1 MKIIQSNA
9 NGEYQRAKFLRL
21 NGGEMLKKRDG
32 IAVYIIVFS
41 RI

>member
-9 NGEYQRAKFLRL
+9 NGEFQRAKFLRIG
-21 NGGEMLKKRDG
+21 GGEMLKKREG
-32 IAVYIIVFS
+32 IAFYFIVFS

>member
-9 NGEYQRAKFLRL
+9 NGKYQRAKFLRI

-32 IAVYIIVFS
+32 IAVYFIVFS